1 MKNTYL
7 RLIGSASAFTI
18 AAVVSM
24 GTIPFT
30 HAHDKSGISETGVSS
45 QAAAGGV
52 SDAQIAAIV
61 VAADAIDIDYGK
73 IAESKTTNP
82 KVKAFAQQMI
92 RDHTAVNKA
101 AVALVTKLGVTPE
114 ESDTSRG
121 LNTTA
126 EETRTRL
133 NGLSGKE
140 FDKAYIDNEVAYHKL
155 VLNAVDN
162 TLIPSAQN
170 AELKSTLVKTRPLFA
185 AHLHHAEMVQSSLGR
200 TTSGARKGRHTRRS
214 SHSHRTK
221 RGY

>member
-1 MKNTYL
+1 MKNTCI
-7 RLIGSASAFTI
+7 RFTCAASLLGIAVATAVGAF
-18 AAVVSM
+18 
-24 GTIPFT
+24 PFT
-30 HAHDKSGISETGVSS
+30 PTNQPAAAMTVTR
-45 QAAAGGV
+45 QAATSGV
-52 SDAQIAAIV
+52 TDANIAAIV

-92 RDHTAVNKA
+92 KDHTAVNKA
-101 AVALVTKLGVTPE
+101 AVALVTKLGVTPV
-114 ESDTSRG
+114 DDATSTG
-121 LNTTA
+121 LKATA
-126 EETRTRL
+126 EETRARL

-170 AELKSTLVKTRPLFA
+170 AELKATLIKTRPLFA
-185 AHLHHAEMVQSSLGR
+185 AHLQHAEMIQASLGGGMTGSR
-200 TTSGARKGRHTRRS
+200 RGHRHTRRS
-214 SHSHRTK
+214 KHSHRTG

>member
-1 MKNTYL
+1 MKNTYKCL
-7 RLIGSASAFTI
+7 TGSASAFTI

-24 GTIPFT
+24 GTASFT
-30 HAHDKSGISETGVSS
+30 SAHDKSVISETGVSS
-45 QAAAGGV
+45 QAATGGV
-52 SDAQIAAIV
+52 TDAQIAAIV

-92 RDHTAVNKA
+92 RDHTAVNQA
-101 AVALVTKLGVTPE
+101 AVALVTRLGVTPE

-121 LNTTA
+121 LNATA
-126 EETRTRL
+126 EETRARL

-140 FDKAYIDNEVAYHKL
+140 FDKTYIDNEVAYHKL

-170 AELKSTLVKTRPLFA
+170 AELKSTLIKTRPLFA
-185 AHLHHAEMVQSSLGR
+185 AHLQHAEMVQASLGGSR
-200 TTSGARKGRHTRRS
+200 SGSGRGRHTRRS

>member
-7 RLIGSASAFTI
+7 RLIGSASALTI
-18 AAVVSM
+18 AAIVSM
-24 GTIPFT
+24 GTVPFT
-30 HAHDKSGISETGVSS
+30 SAHDNHAIGETSVSP
-45 QAAAGGV
+45 QAATSGV

-73 IAESKTTNP
+73 IAESKSTNP
-82 KVKAFAQQMI
+82 KIKAFAQQMI

-126 EETRTRL
+126 EETRARL

-162 TLIPSAQN
+162 TLIPGAQN
-170 AELKSTLVKTRPLFA
+170 AELKATLIKTRPLFA
-185 AHLHHAEMVQSSLGR
+185 AHLQHAEMVQASLGGSR
-200 TTSGARKGRHTRRS
+200 SGSGRGRHTRRS